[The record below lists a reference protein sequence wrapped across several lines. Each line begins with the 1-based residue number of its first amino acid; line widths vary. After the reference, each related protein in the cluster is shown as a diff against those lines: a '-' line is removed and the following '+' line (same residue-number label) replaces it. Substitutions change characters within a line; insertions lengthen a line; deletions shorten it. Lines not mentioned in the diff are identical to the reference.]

1 MTTKSAAR
9 REQSHRTHAQRKAV
23 LAATRDADHR
33 RTQRR
38 RIIISA
44 AIVVVLAGIVTAM
57 MLSSRPTSSS
67 TTRVAPDF
75 TLADTTGQQ
84 VHLADLRGHNVVLYF
99 NEGAGCGSCLQQM
112 TSIEQNK
119 AAFDSANITV
129 LPIVMNTREQITPDM
144 TQYGVKTPFL
154 LDDGTVSR
162 AYDTLGHGMHAGLPG
177 HGFVLIDSDGVQ
189 QWKGEYPSMWL
200 APNELLDQVSQHL
213 PA

>member
-9 REQSHRTHAQRKAV
+9 RDQIHRSHAHRKSV
-23 LAATRDADHR
+23 LAAAHDADHR
-33 RTQRR
+33 RSQRR

-75 TLADTTGQQ
+75 TLTDTAGQQ

-99 NEGAGCGSCLQQM
+99 NEGAGCGACLQQM
-112 TSIEQNK
+112 MSIEQNK
-119 AAFDSANITV
+119 EAFDGANITV
-129 LPIVMNTREQITPDM
+129 LPIVMKHPRTDHRRLDPVRRENT
-144 TQYGVKTPFL
+144 V
-154 LDDGTVSR
+154 
-162 AYDTLGHGMHAGLPG
+162 
-177 HGFVLIDSDGVQ
+177 
-189 QWKGEYPSMWL
+189 
-200 APNELLDQVSQHL
+200 

>member
-1 MTTKSAAR
+1 MTTTKSAAR
-9 REQSHRTHAQRKAV
+9 RDQIPRSHAHRKAV
-23 LAATRDADHR
+23 LAADHR
-33 RTQRR
+33 RTQRC

-44 AIVVVLAGIVTAM
+44 AIVLVLAGIVTAM

-67 TTRVAPDF
+67 ATRVAPDF
-75 TLADTTGQQ
+75 TLTDTTGQQ

-99 NEGAGCGSCLQQM
+99 NEGAGCGACLQQM

-119 AAFDSANITV
+119 EAFDGANIT
-129 LPIVMNTREQITPDM
+129 VMNTREQITADM

-162 AYDTLGHGMHAGLPG
+162 AYDTLGHGMHAGVPG
-177 HGFVLIDSDGVQ
+177 HGFVLIDSNGVQ
-189 QWKGEYPSMWL
+189 QWRGEYPSMWL
-200 APNELLDQVSQHL
+200 APNELLDQVTQHL

>member
-9 REQSHRTHAQRKAV
+9 RDQIHRAQAQRRAV
-23 LAATRDADHR
+23 LTAGHQADHR
-33 RTQRR
+33 RNQRR

-44 AIVVVLAGIVTAM
+44 AVLVVLAGIVTAM
-57 MLSSRPTSSS
+57 MLSSRPTSTA

-75 TLADTTGQQ
+75 TLTDTTGQQ
-84 VHLADLRGHNVVLYF
+84 VHLADLRRHNVVLYF
-99 NEGAGCGSCLQQM
+99 NEGAGCGACLQQM

-119 AAFDSANITV
+119 AAYDAANITV
-129 LPIVMNTREQITPDM
+129 LPIVMNTREQITADM

-162 AYDTLGHGMHAGLPG
+162 AYDTLGHGMHAELPG
-177 HGFVLIDSDGVQ
+177 HGFVLIDSNGIQ

-200 APNELLDQVSQHL
+200 APNELLDQVTQHL

>member
-9 REQSHRTHAQRKAV
+9 REQIHRSHAQRNAV
-23 LAATRDADHR
+23 LAAGRQADHR

-44 AIVVVLAGIVTAM
+44 AIILVLAGIITAM
-57 MLSSRPTSSS
+57 MLSSRPTSTS

-99 NEGAGCGSCLQQM
+99 NEGAGCGACLQQM

-119 AAFDSANITV
+119 AAFDGANITV
-129 LPIVMNTREQITPDM
+129 LPIVMNTREQITADM
-144 TQYGVKTPFL
+144 TQYGVTTPFL

-177 HGFVLIDSDGVQ
+177 HGFVLIDSNGIQ

-200 APNELLDQVSQHL
+200 APNELLDQVTQHL

>member
-1 MTTKSAAR
+1 MTTTKSAAR
-9 REQSHRTHAQRKAV
+9 RDQIHRSHAHRKAV
-23 LAATRDADHR
+23 LAADHR
-33 RTQRR
+33 RTQRC

-44 AIVVVLAGIVTAM
+44 AIVLVLAGIVTAM

-67 TTRVAPDF
+67 ATRVAPDF
-75 TLADTTGQQ
+75 TLTDTTGQQ

-99 NEGAGCGSCLQQM
+99 NEGAGCGACLQQM

-119 AAFDSANITV
+119 EAFDGANIT
-129 LPIVMNTREQITPDM
+129 VMNTREQITADM

-162 AYDTLGHGMHAGLPG
+162 AYDTLGHGMHAGVPG
-177 HGFVLIDSDGVQ
+177 HGFVLIDSNGVQ
-189 QWKGEYPSMWL
+189 QWRGEYPSMWL
-200 APNELLDQVSQHL
+200 APNELLDQVTQHL